1 MSEVRVIKF
10 NEDLFKIP
18 SGTQRKKPDKPI
30 KVKAQRKVSD
40 KTLRNR
46 VLNEI
51 RKNQEMHYKSLIT
64 GTKGALGGT
73 EGALERTESGLSQS
87 GGGSKEFNKD
97 FDKSLE
103 YMNQLAGKVKEEE
116 KSRNTTLRLREYSNT
131 DSPIVREPIENLMP
145 VNNLIHVQMPVQSVG
160 GEPIKLAPSLPYGCM
175 KVGGSLPTY
184 RAYHQTQKNYG
195 SYGGIADSTAR
206 ETGVSLSESAQSGT
220 KSSLAQPIREPIL
233 KPVETLKEQ
242 SSQALETSLEKPLM
256 VERILSPTEVAQQEK
271 AKQQLAGSVKPKVK
285 RIKKLL
291 RRTYRAGKDKH
302 RPRVGVLLPNKTLR
316 SNVTTKAYMLKQ
328 TPIEEIRKTLV
339 KKGFIKHGSSAP
351 NDVLRKIYESIQM
364 IGGEV
369 SNYNADNLLY
379 NFFETKEHA

>member
-10 NEDLFKIP
+10 NEELFKIP
-18 SGTQRKKPDKPI
+18 SGTQRKRPDKPI

-51 RKNQEMHYKSLIT
+51 RKNQEKQYHTL
-64 GTKGALGGT
+64 LET
-73 EGALERTESGLSQS
+73 EGAYKIGSGASQ
-87 GGGSKEFNKD
+87 EAFNTD
-97 FDKSLE
+97 FNQSLE
-103 YMNQLAGKVKEEE
+103 YMNQLAGKVSEEQ
-116 KSRNTTLRLREYSNT
+116 KAKNTTLRTSLANT
-131 DSPIVREPIENLMP
+131 SSEEHSYVKEDNANLIP
-145 VNNLIHVQMPVQSVG
+145 VNMEPVSG
-160 GEPIKLAPSLPYGCM
+160 GESVVLKPALQHVAVPYGCL
-175 KVGGSLPTY
+175 KGGSLPTY
-184 RAYHQTQKNYG
+184 RAYHNTLKNTN
-195 SYGGIADSTAR
+195 SI
-206 ETGVSLSESAQSGT
+206 
-220 KSSLAQPIREPIL
+220 AQPIKEPVYKPSVQSLEPLVPPRETEVSRVAIL
-233 KPVETLKEQ
+233 PEKPVI
-242 SSQALETSLEKPLM
+242 A
-256 VERILSPTEVAQQEK
+256 ERIVSPTEIAIQEK
-271 AKQQLAGSVKPKVK
+271 ARQELVEKSKPKVK
-285 RIKKLL
+285 RVKKLL

-379 NFFETKEHA
+379 NFFESKEHT

>member
-10 NEDLFKIP
+10 NEELFKIP
-18 SGTQRKKPDKPI
+18 SGTQRKRPDKPI

-51 RKNQEMHYKSLIT
+51 RKNQEKQYHTLLET
-64 GTKGALGGT
+64 DGASKIG
-73 EGALERTESGLSQS
+73 SGPSQDA
-87 GGGSKEFNKD
+87 FNTD
-97 FDKSLE
+97 FNQSLE
-103 YMNQLAGKVKEEE
+103 YMNQLAGKVSEEQ
-116 KSRNTTLRLREYSNT
+116 KAKNTTLRTSLANTSSDEYSYVKEDNA
-131 DSPIVREPIENLMP
+131 NLIP
-145 VNNLIHVQMPVQSVG
+145 VNMEPVSG
-160 GEPIKLAPSLPYGCM
+160 GESVVLKPALQHVAVPYGCL
-175 KVGGSLPTY
+175 KGGLLPTY
-184 RAYHQTQKNYG
+184 RAYHNTLKNTN
-195 SYGGIADSTAR
+195 SI
-206 ETGVSLSESAQSGT
+206 
-220 KSSLAQPIREPIL
+220 AQPIKEPVYKHFVRSLEPSVPPRETEVSRVAIPPE
-233 KPVETLKEQ
+233 KPVI
-242 SSQALETSLEKPLM
+242 A
-256 VERILSPTEVAQQEK
+256 ERIVSPTEIAIQEK
-271 AKQQLAGSVKPKVK
+271 ARQELVEKSKPKVK
-285 RIKKLL
+285 RVKKLL

-379 NFFETKEHA
+379 NFFESKEHA